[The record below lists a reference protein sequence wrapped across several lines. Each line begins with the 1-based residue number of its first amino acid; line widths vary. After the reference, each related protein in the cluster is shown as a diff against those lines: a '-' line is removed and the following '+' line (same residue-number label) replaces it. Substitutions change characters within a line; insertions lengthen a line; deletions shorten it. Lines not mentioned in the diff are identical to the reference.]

1 MRLISK
7 LLILTNSVPMR
18 FHSYNT
24 PYRENHFINMIMKC
38 TKLRNRIEESVRILT
53 KTLDSFLCTLQ
64 TSCVIINTDVPVM
77 SSSQAKPPIHLL
89 SCLPLLI

>member
-24 PYRENHFINMIMKC
+24 PYREIHLINIIMKC
-38 TKLRNRIEESVRILT
+38 TKLRNRIGES
-53 KTLDSFLCTLQ
+53 
-64 TSCVIINTDVPVM
+64 
-77 SSSQAKPPIHLL
+77 L
-89 SCLPLLI
+89 SI